1 MILKVVQA
9 CLFLVSS
16 SKCFISCLQMCNII
30 IYSCSIIRF
39 FFFNYQSR
47 NQARDLG
54 TIFFCYLGYFFYQ
67 INFYG
72 YFCCEKCESF
82 KMCLYM
88 WILLVISHVVSAIV
102 STAFC
107 AIVSAIVITAVSA
120 IVRICT
126 YLYNIIF
133 LKGKVCVIPICSN
146 FSVLFIYYWLW
157 K

>member
-30 IYSCSIIRF
+30 LYSCSIIRF
-39 FFFNYQSR
+39 FLNYQSQ

-72 YFCCEKCESF
+72 YFFCEKCEKCESF

-88 WILLVISHVVSAIV
+88 WILLVISHIVSAIV

-107 AIVSAIVITAVSA
+107 A